1 MGLFGFS
8 LSTLFGQTSK
18 TSTKRS
24 NSNKRHATRRRNPRK
39 KSSFQKKNKKRV
51 TRKYKMRGG

>member
-8 LSTLFGQTSK
+8 LSTLFGQTPK
-18 TSTKRS
+18 TSMKRS
-24 NSNKRHATRRRNPRK
+24 TSNKRHATRRRNPRK
-39 KSSFQKKNKKRV
+39 KGSFRKKNNKRV